1 MHLLC
6 SERAELC
13 MLRDLKIASL
23 MKKVKPLFL
32 TLKVIKQPV
41 VPVFQH
47 LIAFIAMVVCFALPG
62 GWAQEY
68 TPAVVGFYNVE
79 NLFDVYDSEGIRD
92 VEWTPEGPKRW
103 NEERY
108 QEKLRR
114 LAKVMGEMGHDIHP
128 LGCQIIGLAEIENR
142 QVVQDL
148 IDTAPLNERGYDIV
162 HYDSPDRRGIDVG
175 LIYQPEFY
183 KVFNHKSYTLK
194 IPGKDNFFTRD
205 QLLVSGVFD
214 NDTVHVIVAHWP
226 SRRGGE
232 KRSLPMRMEAAELGR
247 HIVDSLLTENPNS
260 KIMYMGDLN
269 DDPVNP
275 SVRRGLRST
284 GDIKKATDGVFFNPM
299 EGLFDK
305 GIGSLAW
312 RDSWNLFDQIIL
324 SPGLVK
330 EAQEGYRFFGA
341 RVFNKP
347 YLRQAEGRFA
357 GYPFRTYVG
366 DTYREGYSDHFPV
379 YVILVKPVGN

>member
-1 MHLLC
+1 
-6 SERAELC
+6 
-13 MLRDLKIASL
+13 MLRTLKITGL
-23 MKKVKPLFL
+23 MKNLKPLFSSLIQLNTPSIPTYGRLVAML
-32 TLKVIKQPV
+32 T
-41 VPVFQH
+41 
-47 LIAFIAMVVCFALPG
+47 AFSFFALPG
-62 GWAQEY
+62 GWSQEY
-68 TPAVVGFYNVE
+68 APAVVGFYNVE
-79 NLFDVYDSEGIRD
+79 NLFDIYDSDGVRD
-92 VEWTPEGPKRW
+92 EEWTPEGPKRW

-108 QEKLRR
+108 QQKLQR
-114 LAKVMGEMGHDIHP
+114 LAKVMGEMGNDIHP
-128 LGCQIIGLAEIENR
+128 LGCQIIGLSEIENR

-148 IDTAPLNERGYDIV
+148 IDTPPLRERGYAIV

-183 KVFNHKSYTLK
+183 QVYNHKSYALE
-194 IPGKDNFFTRD
+194 IPGRDDFFSRD
-205 QLLVSGVFD
+205 QLLVSGVLD
-214 NDTVHVIVAHWP
+214 SDTVHVIVAHWP

-232 KRSLPMRMEAAELGR
+232 KRSLPMRMAAAELGR

-299 EGLFDK
+299 EDLFDK

-324 SPGLVK
+324 SPGLVE

-379 YVILVKPVGN
+379 YVILVKPVAN